1 MPKVSALLFIS
12 FIILFCSPAYTLI
25 DIAKNLN
32 GTCYIYTYQ
41 YYETE
46 NVETVQN
53 GNGYILSMDTENAK
67 KVYCNLDKG
76 SIQGISI
83 QFTDA
88 DFELSKLIKKLKI
101 SVIFNEK
108 LENFTFIYG
117 FSPAFDD
124 FVTYNGEKI
133 NIQIAI
139 KNSDIHIGVPLILGS
154 IWKIQAYFIA

>member
-1 MPKVSALLFIS
+1 MPKTSALLFIS

-25 DIAKNLN
+25 DVAENLN

-41 YYETE
+41 YF
-46 NVETVQN
+46 NANDVQTVQN
-53 GNGYILSMDTENAK
+53 GNGYILSTTTANAK
-67 KVYCNLDKG
+67 KVYHELDKS
-76 SIQGISI
+76 SIKGISV

-88 DFELSKLIKKLKI
+88 DFDLSKLIKKLKI
-101 SVIFNEK
+101 NVIFNEK
-108 LENFTFIYG
+108 LENFAFFYG

-139 KNSDIHIGVPLILGS
+139 KNSSIHIGVPLILGS
-154 IWKIQAYFIA
+154 V